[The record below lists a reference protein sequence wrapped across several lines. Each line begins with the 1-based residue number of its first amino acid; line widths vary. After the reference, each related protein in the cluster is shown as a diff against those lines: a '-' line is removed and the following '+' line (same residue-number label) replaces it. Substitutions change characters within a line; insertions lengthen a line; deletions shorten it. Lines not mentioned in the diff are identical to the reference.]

1 MIGFPNQDI
10 EYGQPSSLT
19 RRETKDWI
27 HVSAAVSSVSR
38 WEVKAYLIDVWDIP
52 ERAVPQG
59 PKGCYACPN
68 QAKNALR
75 AIL

>member
-19 RRETKDWI
+19 RRETKDLI

-38 WEVKAYLIDVWDIP
+38 WELINYFLSP
-52 ERAVPQG
+52 L
-59 PKGCYACPN
+59 K
-68 QAKNALR
+68 
-75 AIL
+75 